1 MELVKPG
8 YVGPKHE
15 TAHSINN
22 ELRTIKDQM
31 DLVFKYFE
39 VNEIIPT
46 PPEVN
51 KKYKERM
58 SGIAPRKPG
67 SAQSDP
73 NLIQIDPNRSKFDP
87 NHLLNSAFVEKV
99 FLLIKEDH
107 RVSRKTIAERLNTSE
122 RKVRQAI
129 DLLRN
134 TKIRRVGTTR
144 GEWEIIEE

>member
-46 PPEVN
+46 PSEVN

-73 NLIQIDPNRSKFDP
+73 NRSKSDP

-107 RVSRKTIAERLNTSE
+107 RVSRKTIAER
-122 RKVRQAI
+122 
-129 DLLRN
+129 
-134 TKIRRVGTTR
+134 
-144 GEWEIIEE
+144 

>member
-46 PPEVN
+46 PSEVN

-73 NLIQIDPNRSKFDP
+73 NRSKSDP